1 MRLLNV
7 GDLLIRERDER
18 PCIVVEV
25 QEQVKPQWGTL
36 DTNRRQYRLF
46 ESHSGVSRW
55 VVDTEVAVKYTLTS
69 D

>member
-1 MRLLNV
+1 MRILRV

-18 PCIVVEV
+18 PCIVLEV
-25 QEQVKPQWGTL
+25 QESTKPQWGTL
-36 DTNRRQYRLF
+36 DASRRRYRLF

-55 VVDTEVAVKYTLTS
+55 VVDTEVAVKYTLTT